1 MSGAY
6 DSSRSEPVSD
16 PYDVFFYE
24 AFEEEADLLG
34 QYLPTDLHA
43 GFTWKTI
50 QETGQVEPPAPM
62 ISTRTQ
68 SVLPPAW
75 APKLQAILSRSTG
88 YDHLVHYR
96 ETTGISLPCGYL
108 PRYCHRA
115 VAEQAMLLW
124 TALLRRLPRQIEQ
137 FRRFERDGLTGA
149 ECKGKTLIVVGVGN
163 VGSEVVRIGQG
174 LEMRVIGVD
183 LEPKEDSVPYEPIEK
198 ALPHADVIACCM
210 NLTPENVGY
219 FSRERL
225 LAAPRGVV
233 FVNVARGQMA
243 PSRVL
248 LPLLR
253 EGHLGGVGLDV
264 FDEESALAV
273 QLRGEVQGQAIAE
286 IDEADPD
293 ETGTDEAGPGEAV
306 PDETRPDETRPD
318 ETGSGE
324 VAAEVRATLE
334 LARTAGAILTPH
346 NAFNS
351 AEAVDRKA
359 QQSIEQIE
367 AFRGDGAFLW
377 PVP

>member
-1 MSGAY
+1 MNDAY
-6 DSSRSEPVSD
+6 DSSRSEAVSD

-34 QYLPTDLHA
+34 QYLPTDLRA

-75 APKLQAILSRSTG
+75 APMLQAILSRSTG
-88 YDHLVHYR
+88 YDHLIHYR

-183 LEPKEDSVPYEPIEK
+183 LEPKDDSVPYEPIEK

-210 NLTPENVGY
+210 NLTPENVDY

-264 FDEESALAV
+264 FAEESALAV

-286 IDEADPD
+286 IDEAD
-293 ETGTDEAGPGEAV
+293 
-306 PDETRPDETRPD
+306 PD